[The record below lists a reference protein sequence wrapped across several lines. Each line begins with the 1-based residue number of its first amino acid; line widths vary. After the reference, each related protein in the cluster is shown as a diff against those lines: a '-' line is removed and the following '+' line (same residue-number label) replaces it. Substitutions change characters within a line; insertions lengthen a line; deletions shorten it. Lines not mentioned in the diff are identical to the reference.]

1 MFPSSKWE
9 VNLPLTYNRFAGS
22 KGLRSATDDTRGAGN
37 DASPAENPMCTYDR
51 SDNNVVH
58 FGVYVRRQS
67 D

>member
-1 MFPSSKWE
+1 MFPSSKRE
-9 VNLPLTYNRFAGS
+9 VNLPLIYNRFAGS
-22 KGLRSATDDTRGAGN
+22 KGLRSATDDTRGRGD
-37 DASPAENPMCTYDR
+37 DASAAEDRMCTYDR